1 MLHTTERAIF
11 LKSSFIM
18 SSSAPYQPLI
28 APYCLADQIH
38 SDTEYTFHN
47 LAGPYY
53 TKFRDTIPRN

>member
-1 MLHTTERAIF
+1 
-11 LKSSFIM
+11 M

-38 SDTEYTFHN
+38 PDTEYTFHN

-53 TKFRDTIPRN
+53 TNFCDTIPRN